1 LVWNDFD
8 VLDAILTPK
17 WRLSGASKGGFDQG
31 GGSTHQPSL
40 KVKGKVKA
48 ASVVTL
54 LGGGRHSTRHPD
66 KAPAMRI
73 SRPAPEILIVQDPA
87 TRPRVLGVVCAAV
100 GCATAYLAG
109 SLGGSSAWIGV
120 TVGTLIA
127 LLGIVALRGIA
138 SQTVTFDRPAG
149 LVRVRTQHLL
159 GVSAILHR
167 LADVRDVVLE
177 RQLIG
182 DERNLYRTA
191 FVMRD
196 GTHRGWTPT
205 ALGDSYADLAAA
217 VRAMR
222 EFLGTAASATA
233 PDGTVAIPAT
243 GNDLTR

>member
-1 LVWNDFD
+1 
-8 VLDAILTPK
+8 
-17 WRLSGASKGGFDQG
+17 
-31 GGSTHQPSL
+31 
-40 KVKGKVKA
+40 
-48 ASVVTL
+48 
-54 LGGGRHSTRHPD
+54 
-66 KAPAMRI
+66 MRI
-73 SRPAPEILIVQDPA
+73 LRPAADILIVQDPA
-87 TRPRVLGVVCAAV
+87 TRPRVLGALGAAI
-100 GCATAYLAG
+100 GCATAYIAG
-109 SLGGSSAWIGV
+109 TLDGSSAWIGV
-120 TVGTLIA
+120 TIGALIA
-127 LLGIVALRGIA
+127 LLGIVGLRGIA

-167 LADVRDVVLE
+167 LTDVRDVVLE

-182 DERNLYRTA
+182 GDPNLYRTA

-233 PDGTVAIPAT
+233 PDGTVAIPQT